1 MSILNKIRPEEQ
13 DFLEDFQEMVI
24 YHIKQ
29 MQQCLFTAGKLFYG
43 EEDRKEVQRC
53 GRDVLESVILKEC
66 VGCREYKNCKFTIA
80 DKDKL
85 GRIIEK
91 QGGLSCADLKQCH
104 PCKNGQDFIEE
115 ANQIYER
122 ELFMRGMRQ
131 QMVQMR
137 EIIGKQYIKAGQVL
151 GDFFDGKLSYIQK
164 DDQLCS

>member
-151 GDFFDGKLSYIQK
+151 GDFFDGKLSYIR
-164 DDQLCS
+164 

>member
-66 VGCREYKNCKFTIA
+66 VGCRECEERCPFGVPIA
-80 DKDKL
+80 E
-85 GRIIEK
+85 RMEK
-91 QGGLSCADLKQCH
+91 TA
-104 PCKNGQDFIEE
+104 
-115 ANQIYER
+115 
-122 ELFMRGMRQ
+122 ELFG
-131 QMVQMR
+131 
-137 EIIGKQYIKAGQVL
+137 
-151 GDFFDGKLSYIQK
+151 
-164 DDQLCS
+164 C

>member
-131 QMVQMR
+131 QMVHR
-137 EIIGKQYIKAGQVL
+137 RLLRKNTVIR
-151 GDFFDGKLSYIQK
+151 
-164 DDQLCS
+164 